1 MLWVAGVILV
11 LLAGWYLWGPAGGN
25 LASLNQSNFASQFTA
40 QFDGGA
46 DGERVLL
53 LLFPDLTN
61 LLAGGFRSRAS
72 VETEPLKGPEGF
84 CRLGT
89 DPAHRLVSPEPFC
102 PTSNS
107 RPEGDT
113 VLG

>member
-53 LLFPDLTN
+53 LL
-61 LLAGGFRSRAS
+61 
-72 VETEPLKGPEGF
+72 
-84 CRLGT
+84 
-89 DPAHRLVSPEPFC
+89 SP
-102 PTSNS
+102 T
-107 RPEGDT
+107 
-113 VLG
+113 